1 MSPQNTLR
9 RASKQTLMGEELH
22 GHSKMSSIEDYNST
36 ASHESKGRI
45 FFILFSVINVSSSA
59 NNLEGIRNLS

>member
-1 MSPQNTLR
+1 
-9 RASKQTLMGEELH
+9 MGEELH

-45 FFILFSVINVSSSA
+45 LFILFSVINVSSSA